1 MPTYPS
7 SLLLGVAPGT
17 RSVNNYTSRFVFR
30 FDNEPNAMSTAGFAL
45 SAGTATT
52 LHSSPTYSAGV
63 LTGGTATTLSI
74 DNVFYYDTATTILV
88 KDQADPIQN
97 GVYFLSKVGT
107 ATTYWQLT
115 RDTRFDEDA
124 ELKRN
129 TIFSVTSGDTNASKK
144 FFVSSNEP
152 MVIGTSSITFGAVG
166 TTVIY
171 PSAAHYPSDVNV
183 GVAEITSATMFIED
197 FRSML
202 NTIQYDIAGIETSFA
217 SVSAEG
223 LKWMASSN
231 INTLQNLY
239 RKFKK
244 VSYEMSK
251 LKGDIDRMN
260 TVGFTATY
268 PGIGLTSR
276 YPSGK
281 NRLTNTSGG
290 Y

>member
-17 RSVNNYTSRFVFR
+17 RSVNNYTSRFEFR
-30 FDNEPNAMSTAGFAL
+30 FDSEPTAMSLAGFAI
-45 SAGTATT
+45 SAGTGDT
-52 LHSSPTYSAGV
+52 LQSSPTYSNGV
-63 LTGGTATTLSI
+63 LTGSGSTTLFI
-74 DNVFYYDTATTILV
+74 DGVLYTDTATTVLV
-88 KDQADPIQN
+88 KDQSNAVHN
-97 GVYFLSKVGT
+97 GIYTLTKAGS
-107 ATTYWQLT
+107 ASTYWQLT

-129 TIFSVTSGDTNASKK
+129 TIFSVSSGTVNANTKW
-144 FFVSSNEP
+144 FISSNEP
-152 MVIGTSSITFGAVG
+152 MVVGTSSITFGAVG
-166 TTVIY
+166 STAIY
-171 PSAAHYPSDVNV
+171 RSAARYATDVNI
-183 GVAEITSATMFIED
+183 GTAEITSATMFVED

-202 NTIQYDIAGIETSFA
+202 NTIQYDIAGLETSLA

-231 INTLQNLY
+231 ILTLQNVY

-244 VSYEMSK
+244 VSLEMSR
-251 LKGDIDRMN
+251 LKADIDRMN
-260 TVGFTATY
+260 TVGFTATF
-268 PGIGLTSR
+268 PGIGLTSA

-281 NRLTNTSGG
+281 NRLTNIAGG